1 MLYIKSNKTYIDYTK
16 LWYLYKEKP
25 PLLCLAAPL
34 VALMGYKDTSSF
46 WGCKPRLYQWPSI
59 ALLKISGSDW
69 GMSIIQNCFKGNGDA
84 LDRENYKGL
93 KLFEHLVFFCHRQ
106 TIYKAWVHNVLLYKR
121 VRNEEWSRDQ
131 TWSNP
136 NKLANL

>member
-1 MLYIKSNKTYIDYTK
+1 MLRLCTLLNAIVLNIWTGLNENGRLEIKKKLSIAHALYKNNKTYIDYTK
-16 LWYLYKEKP
+16 LWHLYQEKP

-84 LDRENYKGL
+84 LNRENYKEL
-93 KLFEHLVFFCHRQ
+93 KLFEHLVFF
-106 TIYKAWVHNVLLYKR
+106 L
-121 VRNEEWSRDQ
+121 S
-131 TWSNP
+131 
-136 NKLANL
+136 